1 MSSVSVAVENGL
13 VDWRMMEESTITLAA
28 WHCCYSHLAAC
39 DTLEREEDEK
49 MRSSAGGVVAEK
61 RRHTQVEI

>member
-1 MSSVSVAVENGL
+1 MSSVCVSVENGL
-13 VDWRMMEESTITLAA
+13 VDWRMEESTITLAA

-49 MRSSAGGVVAEK
+49 MMSSAGGVVAE
-61 RRHTQVEI
+61 RNDDTHR

>member
-1 MSSVSVAVENGL
+1 MSSVSVSLENEL
-13 VDWRMMEESTITLAA
+13 VDWRMEESTITLAA

-39 DTLEREEDEK
+39 DTREREEDEK
-49 MRSSAGGVVAEK
+49 MMSSAGGVVAEK